1 MLILILLIKFEQLI
15 NILIWFVDLHLNTY
29 IIFFLRNNKTLIKE
43 ILDNSYLDKAL
54 KGFMAANRSSHACIY
69 FVWKKEVD
77 QWSALSISHKMI
89 PQQIKKIQMS
99 SERLRQQSGWLFIF
113 LFKQK
118 CTIFAIS
125 GGIF

>member
-1 MLILILLIKFEQLI
+1 
-15 NILIWFVDLHLNTY
+15 
-29 IIFFLRNNKTLIKE
+29 
-43 ILDNSYLDKAL
+43 
-54 KGFMAANRSSHACIY
+54 
-69 FVWKKEVD
+69 
-77 QWSALSISHKMI
+77 MI